1 MLRNKKE
8 SGGGGGGEKGFS
20 LNERKIMGEE
30 SRVPYLDCKNLEE
43 HLNLPLLSI
52 GL

>member
-1 MLRNKKE
+1 MLRNKKG
-8 SGGGGGGEKGFS
+8 SGRGGGKGFS

-30 SRVPYLDCKNLEE
+30 NRVPYLDCKNLEE